1 MGLLWLTVKFP
12 FIPLKDQRLNDLVPE
27 TSDRPAERN
36 ISHSRQAADL
46 RACMERQLY
55 ANHGSRMAMTNGGFH
70 KWGIQKIAGGFLLL
84 DPENH
89 YEGRLVGVSRKNWS

>member
-70 KWGIQKIAGGFLLL
+70 KWGIQKIAGGFISWKI
-84 DPENH
+84 PI
-89 YEGRLVGVSRKNWS
+89 